1 MAQTRKSSSGKKRK
15 SSKKSKSTVTISKN
29 SLVVIIAVLVGIF
42 TAMLL
47 FNTALVSG
55 GKIGGS
61 SKPDTNVAKVEKTQQ
76 PSSFKKQNKTASNKS
91 SSNKVSS
98 NKEPSNK
105 KTASSSSSASS
116 TNTAT
121 SSTTAKSVSTA
132 SVASVPAPETSAV
145 SPAPASVSSSTADSS
160 SPTSMT
166 TKNKLLDS
174 IPYAKNGAKI
184 AIIYDDGG
192 QNMAQLEKCLAV
204 PFPVTVAVLPRLV
217 HSKEASVRVRATGNE
232 VMLHQP
238 MQAVNLNVNP
248 GQGAITPEMTEDD
261 IRSVLFQNLNEVGP
275 VAGINNHEGSKITA
289 NAEQMCYVLK
299 VCSDYGVFFLDSRTN
314 KDTAVPAVASAL
326 GYSYYERNIFLDNQ
340 KTRENIISEVLK
352 GLAIA
357 NKNGSVIMIG
367 HVWSADI
374 LPAVLTELYPLLK
387 QKGYT
392 FTTVSKSG
400 AMITPY

>member
-105 KTASSSSSASS
+105 KTSSSSSSASS
-116 TNTAT
+116 TNAST
-121 SSTTAKSVSTA
+121 STTTAKSVSSA
-132 SVASVPAPETSAV
+132 SVASVSAPDTSAV
-145 SPAPASVSSSTADSS
+145 SPAPASVSSSTSDPSS
-160 SPTSMT
+160 TSTT
-166 TKNKLLDS
+166 TKNKPLDS

>member
-61 SKPDTNVAKVEKTQQ
+61 SKPDTNVVKVEKTQQ
-76 PSSFKKQNKTASNKS
+76 TSSSKKQNKTASNKS

-105 KTASSSSSASS
+105 KTSSSSSSASS
-116 TNTAT
+116 TNAST
-121 SSTTAKSVSTA
+121 STTTAKSVSSA
-132 SVASVPAPETSAV
+132 SVASVSAPDTSAV
-145 SPAPASVSSSTADSS
+145 SPAPASVSSSTSDPSS
-160 SPTSMT
+160 TSTT
-166 TKNKLLDS
+166 TKNKPLDS